1 MDIAAEAFNVDSL
14 HPHRPKPAIAG
25 EVAQIGRLR
34 GLSPVG
40 AQIPLPRFHER
51 GVGLMTRPVEYCM
64 RAATAKLDA
73 SPRHSGRWN
82 MSVHHILFC
91 MPPQSQGVGDGYGAI
106 TRLNPTRLD
115 ETLDGAVDLFARGV
129 CQDTK
134 IFLGNGNRNIRR
146 P

>member
-1 MDIAAEAFNVDSL
+1 MDITAGAFNVDSL
-14 HPHRPKPAIAG
+14 HPHRPEPAIAG
-25 EVAQIGRLR
+25 EVAQIGCLR
-34 GLSPVG
+34 GLPPVG
-40 AQIPLPRFHER
+40 AQMFLPRFHER
-51 GVGLMTRPVEYCM
+51 GVGLMTRPVAYCM
-64 RAATAKLDA
+64 RAAAAKLDA

-82 MSVHHILFC
+82 RSVRNILFC
-91 MPPQSQGVGDGYGAI
+91 MPPQSHGVGDGYGPI

-115 ETLDGAVDLFARGV
+115 ETLDGAIDLFARGV